1 MEKTVS
7 ICPYCGCGC
16 KLGYVSEN
24 GKIIKIEPVKE
35 DEISEGKPC
44 IKGLTVHEVLDK
56 GRVLYPMI
64 RKGKILKKTTWDKAI
79 KHIIEN
85 VKGLSP
91 EEILFTAS
99 GKIPNEENYVIQKFA
114 RVCFS
119 TNNIDS
125 CCTRLCHASTVAG
138 MEHCLGVGNV
148 TKMENINN
156 IDTLFIIGSNPV
168 SNYPVFYNKIAA
180 RKGTLKVIS
189 VQHWNNETSRNAE
202 ISAVIQPCTEVALIN
217 GIINIII
224 RKKAYSRDIELLSGF
239 AELAATAK
247 KFDEAAVCRIC
258 GITKE
263 KLNEI
268 ADAVINSNRLGAF
281 HGMGFTQQVNSIE
294 NVHTLLNLVI
304 LRKGKVMTLRGEVNV
319 QGVGDMGCLPYR
331 LPNGGY
337 ENVKRLESI
346 WNHPV
351 PITHGKN
358 IIEALLI
365 SPLKALFI
373 CGFNPAQSL
382 PNLSVVHKN
391 LKNSFLVC
399 ISSYYD
405 KTSEFADVVLPMNA
419 LPECGGTI
427 TNGERR
433 IRKLEIAAKAKG
445 DSLPAWQIFSKMASV
460 LGKAEYFNYCNEK
473 EIFSEIAKAV
483 PAYSQVDIDS
493 LYNGNDAWADKEI
506 KRMKFFPE
514 SFEGV
519 DSARSGKYP
528 LLLITHRSKFCF
540 LTSEMT
546 SKSATLSKLAEK
558 DWFYINST
566 EMKRF
571 KLNPGAFVE
580 VASKAS
586 EMKGRI
592 WLDDNL
598 PDRTIAAMFHSGKFL
613 VNKLY
618 PTEFDEETFTPNYKA
633 IAVSIRK

>member
-99 GKIPNEENYVIQKFA
+99 GKIPNEENYVIQKFS

-268 ADAVINSNRLGAF
+268 
-281 HGMGFTQQVNSIE
+281 T
-294 NVHTLLNLVI
+294 
-304 LRKGKVMTLRGEVNV
+304 
-319 QGVGDMGCLPYR
+319 
-331 LPNGGY
+331 
-337 ENVKRLESI
+337 
-346 WNHPV
+346 
-351 PITHGKN
+351 
-358 IIEALLI
+358 
-365 SPLKALFI
+365 
-373 CGFNPAQSL
+373 
-382 PNLSVVHKN
+382 
-391 LKNSFLVC
+391 
-399 ISSYYD
+399 
-405 KTSEFADVVLPMNA
+405 
-419 LPECGGTI
+419 
-427 TNGERR
+427 
-433 IRKLEIAAKAKG
+433 
-445 DSLPAWQIFSKMASV
+445 
-460 LGKAEYFNYCNEK
+460 
-473 EIFSEIAKAV
+473 FSEGMVK
-483 PAYSQVDIDS
+483 
-493 LYNGNDAWADKEI
+493 
-506 KRMKFFPE
+506 
-514 SFEGV
+514 
-519 DSARSGKYP
+519 
-528 LLLITHRSKFCF
+528 
-540 LTSEMT
+540 
-546 SKSATLSKLAEK
+546 
-558 DWFYINST
+558 
-566 EMKRF
+566 
-571 KLNPGAFVE
+571 
-580 VASKAS
+580 
-586 EMKGRI
+586 
-592 WLDDNL
+592 
-598 PDRTIAAMFHSGKFL
+598 
-613 VNKLY
+613 
-618 PTEFDEETFTPNYKA
+618 
-633 IAVSIRK
+633 